1 MYGIKREKLSKIL
14 VYIVLIVLSCIWL
27 LPIVSTLLI
36 AFKSPQEFI
45 STKFYHLPKGLYII
59 ENLKS
64 AFAYYRLQIN
74 FRNSLIYSAVGT
86 IGCIVVSSMAAYSI
100 TRLKP
105 KFGFLLF
112 MIIYSGTIFPF
123 QMYLIP
129 LFKMYN
135 STGLYNTKLGM
146 ILIYASICTPFAL
159 FVYRG
164 YFLTIGQS
172 IQEAAKIDGCG
183 PVRMFISIFVP
194 LLKVPTAVVAV
205 FQGMWIWND
214 MLFGM
219 VLSQT
224 EDVRPIMVAVT
235 SMAGSGGGNIPLM
248 MTGVIFTSIPTI
260 LLFLLLRKYFIQGY
274 TFATVSRE

>member
-1 MYGIKREKLSKIL
+1 MNVVERKKINKIP
-14 VYIVLIVLSCIWL
+14 VYIVVIVLVCIWL
-27 LPIVSTLLI
+27 LPIITTFLI
-36 AFKSPQEFI
+36 SFKSPEDFLN
-45 STKFYHLPKGLYII
+45 SKFYELPKKFFLI

-64 AFAYYRLQIN
+64 AFQYYRLQIN
-74 FRNSLIYSAVGT
+74 IINSFIYSIAGT
-86 IGCIVVSSMAAYSI
+86 IFCIVVSSMAGYSI
-100 TRLKP
+100 TKLKP
-105 KFGFLLF
+105 KFNFIIF

-129 LFKMYN
+129 LFKFYN
-135 STGLYNTKLGM
+135 TVGLYNTRTGLV
-146 ILIYASICTPFAL
+146 LLYTAICTPFAL

-164 YFLTIGQS
+164 YYQTIEDS

-183 PVRMFISIFVP
+183 PVRMFISIYLP

-214 MLFGM
+214 LLFGM

-235 SMAGSGGGNIPLM
+235 SMAGSGGGNIPLL

-260 LLFLLLRKYFIQGY
+260 ALFIALRNYFIQGY
-274 TFATVSRE
+274 SFGMTNS